1 MKDYR
6 FCTMTMNS
14 QLLDDASKVIPDPQ
28 VLINVVSKRVKQL
41 GAGSTPLVLGRTR
54 EDDLVDTALMEIIAG
69 EVKTVSA
76 DS

>member
-1 MKDYR
+1 
-6 FCTMTMNS
+6 MTMNS

-41 GAGSTPLVLGRTR
+41 GAGSTPLVKGRTR
-54 EDDLVDTALMEIIAG
+54 EDDLVDTALLEIIAG
-69 EVKTVSA
+69 EVKAASA